1 MPGVNTLRYLESQV
15 TSTSPHVLALVR
27 LSGGAGFTS
36 TDALPGT
43 SDFCNLPEP
52 NVSLPLCTGIELKSR
67 KSRWQAAAVRSASVL
82 VGLQLLVCEALSRV
96 VGWARQS

>member
-27 LSGGAGFTS
+27 LS
-36 TDALPGT
+36 
-43 SDFCNLPEP
+43 
-52 NVSLPLCTGIELKSR
+52 GIELKSR